1 MQRSHKT
8 PYKTKKLNP
17 KRTHLE
23 KEEGEEGGGEGGEG
37 VGLGGLDREKLVS
50 ILRAHGEYPAKY
62 RAFIWRCQLQLPSNH
77 AAYSSLL
84 ERGTHPAYMG
94 LHRQYPIK
102 SRRLTRVL
110 QR

>member
-1 MQRSHKT
+1 M
-8 PYKTKKLNP
+8 
-17 KRTHLE
+17 
-23 KEEGEEGGGEGGEG
+23 GE
-37 VGLGGLDREKLVS
+37 LDREKLVS

-62 RAFIWRCQLQLPSNH
+62 RAFIWRCLLQLPSNH

-84 ERGTHPAYMG
+84 ERGTHPSYMG
-94 LHRQYPIK
+94 LHQQYPIR